1 MSDKKVLF
9 EGSAQLTLKIVD
21 DENSGQ
27 MSDDLGLS
35 EKDYEAFVMR
45 CATET
50 WAVPDETTFTQ
61 TFARLMS
68 QGYFTAEE
76 LGYLVVFGF
85 KYMSQ

>member
-9 EGSAQLTLKIVD
+9 EGSAQLTLKIVG
-21 DENSGQ
+21 DENSDQ

-35 EKDYEAFVMR
+35 KKDYEAFVMR
-45 CATET
+45 CAAENR
-50 WAVPDETTFTQ
+50 AVPDETTFTQ

-76 LGYLVVFGF
+76 LGYLVAYGF
-85 KYMSQ
+85 KYMSE